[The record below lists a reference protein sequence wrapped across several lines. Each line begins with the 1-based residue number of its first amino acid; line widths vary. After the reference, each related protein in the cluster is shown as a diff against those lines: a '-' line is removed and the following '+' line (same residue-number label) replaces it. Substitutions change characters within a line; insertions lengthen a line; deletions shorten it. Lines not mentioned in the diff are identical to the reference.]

1 MKATISLLIIVL
13 FSACGTRQS
22 GAERQVAGT
31 GDSDSSAVSGT
42 DTNSAP
48 PTSESDY
55 ATYFILIADTGISY
69 YALHEK
75 MFTLNKE
82 LNIPIDTM
90 ERTYNPD
97 KDLIAL
103 PENSEDEGYAG
114 DYFPRR
120 FPSENMSLEYLDF
133 YQKET
138 GNKTI
143 ALVAGIYESG
153 RSADSA
159 LAILQKSEKKAFRIM
174 AEIYVGCM
182 H

>member
-22 GAERQVAGT
+22 GTERQVAGT
-31 GDSDSSAVSGT
+31 GVSDSSAISGT

-48 PTSESDY
+48 ATSESDY

-143 ALVAGIYESG
+143 ALVAGIYESEK
-153 RSADSA
+153 SADSA
-159 LAILQKSEKKAFRIM
+159 LSIVRSASPAAFLVKCDMYI
-174 AEIYVGCM
+174 GCI